1 MAAPDLLQHIIS
13 SHKTHLGHPD
23 CARQASPTL
32 PQRRMHSP
40 PANAKARG
48 PQQARHH
55 AGVLPVLLVA
65 SRNHGLAEHRIRTKG
80 GAARGGLLVAVAS
93 GCCWKAL
100 LWRGCLTECQR
111 RPADWG
117 KAATRY
123 VMMHFADHRVFGVR
137 KDLRGFIL
145 MHRQ

>member
-1 MAAPDLLQHIIS
+1 M
-13 SHKTHLGHPD
+13 THLGHPD

-80 GAARGGLLVAVAS
+80 GAARGGLLVALHLVAAGKRCS
-93 GCCWKAL
+93 GGAVSPNVSVGL
-100 LWRGCLTECQR
+100 RIGARQQR
-111 RPADWG
+111 V
-117 KAATRY
+117 T
-123 VMMHFADHRVFGVR
+123 
-137 KDLRGFIL
+137 
-145 MHRQ
+145 